1 VEENKRHLGMPFVL
15 KAMKNLNRKL
25 KEMDSLQEKHDNP
38 DPSQYFEPSS
48 EIKFFIKRKGNI

>member
-1 VEENKRHLGMPFVL
+1 MPFVL